1 MTFVILQPAG
11 NQGGREH
18 YVDTVE
24 NLVDIKSC
32 APYLAP
38 QDQEILT
45 IAHPDGKAGMWGVV
59 PGKNDVNVGKWN
71 RISVGDVVLFAADKK
86 ITSSAVVASKFTS
99 ERLAKH
105 LWDVNSEGVTWK
117 YMYSLDEIRLL
128 DITYEEFNEIVGYKS
143 NNVIQGFT
151 VMDEDKSSLFLD
163 HFALRSERHLD
174 EVAPAEFEE
183 AIINLDGE
191 LDRKAAG
198 WHRKEQAMGRKRL
211 LKGKTRGTCQLCGR
225 EMKSEFLIAAH
236 IKRRSE
242 CEDHE
247 KRDLD
252 GVMMLACKFG
262 CDYLFEVGFIGVNGG
277 KLLVSPAL
285 QDQVAIQYSEKIKG
299 RAVSVSEKQSKYFE
313 WHYEKRFINLI
324 K

>member
-1 MTFVILQPAG
+1 
-11 NQGGREH
+11 
-18 YVDTVE
+18 
-24 NLVDIKSC
+24 
-32 APYLAP
+32 
-38 QDQEILT
+38 
-45 IAHPDGKAGMWGVV
+45 
-59 PGKNDVNVGKWN
+59 
-71 RISVGDVVLFAADKK
+71 
-86 ITSSAVVASKFTS
+86 
-99 ERLAKH
+99 
-105 LWDVNSEGVTWK
+105 
-117 YMYSLDEIRLL
+117 
-128 DITYEEFNEIVGYKS
+128 
-143 NNVIQGFT
+143 
-151 VMDEDKSSLFLD
+151 MDEAKSSLFLD

-211 LKGKTRGTCQLCGR
+211 LKGKTSGTCQLCGR

-262 CDYLFEVGFIGVNGG
+262 CDYLFEAGLISVSNG
-277 KLLVSPAL
+277 KLVVSKAL
-285 QDQVAIQYSEKIKG
+285 DDDVANSYLTGFVGAEINVKD
-299 RAVSVSEKQSKYFE
+299 KQRQYFE
-313 WHYEKRFINLI
+313 WHFAKRFIPN
-324 K
+324 

>member
-18 YVDTVE
+18 YVDTVA
-24 NLVDIKSC
+24 NLVEISSC
-32 APYLAP
+32 APYVAP
-38 QDQEILT
+38 QIQRLLET
-45 IAHPDGKAGMWGVV
+45 AHPNGKAGMWGVV
-59 PGKNDVNVGKWN
+59 AGQKEVNVGKWN

-99 ERLAKH
+99 ERLAKQ
-105 LWDVNSEGVTWK
+105 LWGLNPNGETWK
-117 YMYSLDEIRLL
+117 YMYSLDEIRTLN
-128 DITYEEFNEIVGYKS
+128 ISYEEFNEIVGYKS

-151 VMDEDKSSLFLD
+151 VMDEEKSSLFLD
-163 HFALRSERHLD
+163 HYALRSERHLD
-174 EVAPAEFEE
+174 EVEPAEFEE
-183 AIINLDGE
+183 ALINLDGE

-198 WHRKEQAMGRKRL
+198 WHRKEQAMGRRRL
-211 LKGKTRGTCQLCGR
+211 LKGKPNGACQLCGR
-225 EMKSEFLIAAH
+225 EMKSEYLIAAH

-262 CDYLFEVGFIGVNGG
+262 CDYLFEIGMIAV
-277 KLLVSPAL
+277 KAERLLVSPSLKDIVAKEYASKIEGKTI
-285 QDQVAIQYSEKIKG
+285 QVL
-299 RAVSVSEKQSKYFE
+299 EKQAKYFD
-313 WHYEKRFINLI
+313 WHLKKRFVQG
-324 K
+324 

>member
-71 RISVGDVVLFAADKK
+71 RIAVGDVVLFAADKK

-151 VMDEDKSSLFLD
+151 VMDEGKSSLFLD

-174 EVAPAEFEE
+174 EVVPAEFEE
-183 AIINLDGE
+183 ALINLDGD
-191 LDRKAAG
+191 LDRKDAG

-211 LKGKTRGTCQLCGR
+211 LKGKLEGTCQLCQKL
-225 EMKSEFLIAAH
+225 MKSEFLIAAH

-262 CDYLFEVGFIGVNGG
+262 CDYLFEVGFIAVEAGTIR
-277 KLLVSPAL
+277 VSPAL
-285 QDQVAIQYSEKIKG
+285 QDKVALNYVEALNGLEI
-299 RAVSVSEKQSKYFE
+299 SVSEKQTKYFD
-313 WHYEKRFINLI
+313 WHFKKRFIGA
-324 K
+324 

>member
-1 MTFVILQPAG
+1 MSLVILQPAG

-24 NLVDIKSC
+24 NLVKIADCNSFV
-32 APYLAP
+32 AP
-38 QDQEILT
+38 QIQQLLET
-45 IAHPDGKAGMWGVV
+45 AHPSGLAGMWGVV
-59 PGKNDVNVGKWN
+59 PGQRDVNVGKWN

-86 ITSSAVVASKFTS
+86 IRSSAVVASKFSS
-99 ERLAKH
+99 EQLARN
-105 LWDVNSEGVTWK
+105 LWGDNSEGQTWK
-117 YMYSLDEIRLL
+117 YMYSLDEIRPL

-151 VMDEDKSSLFLD
+151 VMDEEKSSRFLD

-174 EVAPAEFEE
+174 EVAETEFED
-183 AIINLDGE
+183 AIINLDGD

-211 LKGKTRGTCQLCGR
+211 LKGKMTGTCQLCNK

-242 CEDHE
+242 CDESE

-262 CDYLFEVGFIGVNGG
+262 CDYLFEVGFISVDGG
-277 KLLVSPAL
+277 RLVVSEAL
-285 QDQVAIQYSEKIKG
+285 DDQVARTYLAQLEGLEINIK
-299 RAVSVSEKQSKYFE
+299 EKQRQYFE
-313 WHYEKRFINLI
+313 WHFQKRYIR

>member
-1 MTFVILQPAG
+1 MTLVILQPAG

-24 NLVDIKSC
+24 NLVDLSAC
-32 APYLAP
+32 SSLVAP
-38 QDQEILT
+38 QVQRVLET
-45 IAHPDGKAGMWGVV
+45 AHPSGFAGMWGVV
-59 PGKNDVNVGKWN
+59 PGQKDVNIGKWN

-86 ITSSAVVASKFTS
+86 IRSSAVVASKFTS

-105 LWDVNSEGVTWK
+105 LWGLNPEGFTWK
-117 YMYSLDEIRLL
+117 YMYSLDEIRSV
-128 DITYEEFNEIVGYKS
+128 DISYEEFNEIVGYKS

-151 VMDEDKSSLFLD
+151 VMDDEKSSLFLD

-211 LKGKTRGTCQLCGR
+211 LKGKLEGTCQLCKKS
-225 EMKSEFLIAAH
+225 MKSEFLIAAH

-262 CDYLFEVGFIGVNGG
+262 CDYLFEVGFIAVEAGTIR
-277 KLLVSPAL
+277 VSPAL
-285 QDQVAIQYSEKIKG
+285 QDKVALNYVAALNGLEI
-299 RAVSVSEKQSKYFE
+299 SVSEKQAKYFD
-313 WHYEKRFINLI
+313 WHFKKRFIGA
-324 K
+324 

>member
-1 MTFVILQPAG
+1 MTLVILQPAG

-24 NLVDIKSC
+24 NLVDISAC
-32 APYLAP
+32 VPFLAP
-38 QDQEILT
+38 QVQRILQV
-45 IAHPDGKAGMWGVV
+45 AHPDGKAGMWGVV
-59 PGKNDVNVGKWN
+59 AGHKDINVRKWN

-105 LWDVNSEGVTWK
+105 LWDVNTDGVTWK
-117 YMYSLDEIRLL
+117 YMYSLDEVRPL
-128 DITYEEFNEIVGYKS
+128 DISYEEFNEIVGYKS

-151 VMDEDKSSLFLD
+151 VMDEEKSSLFLD

-211 LKGKTRGTCQLCGR
+211 LKGKTSGTCQLCGR
-225 EMKSEFLIAAH
+225 EMKAEFLIAAH

-242 CEDHE
+242 CEDNE

-262 CDYLFEVGFIGVNGG
+262 CDFLFEVGFIGVNGG
-277 KLLVSPAL
+277 KLLISSGL
-285 QDQVAIQYSEKIKG
+285 EDQVALEYIAKITD
-299 RAVSVSEKQSKYFE
+299 RHVQVSEKQTKYFE
-313 WHYEKRFINLI
+313 WHLAKRFI
-324 K
+324 KK

>member
-1 MTFVILQPAG
+1 MTLVILQPAG

-18 YVDTVE
+18 YVDTVA
-24 NLVDIKSC
+24 NLVDISSC
-32 APYLAP
+32 APFVAP
-38 QDQEILT
+38 QVQRLLEG
-45 IAHPDGKAGMWGVV
+45 AHPSGKAGMWGVV
-59 PGKNDVNVGKWN
+59 PGQNDVNVTKWN

-105 LWDVNSEGVTWK
+105 LWNVNSEGVTWK
-117 YMYSLDEIRLL
+117 YMYSLDEIRPL
-128 DITYEEFNEIVGYKS
+128 DLTYEEFNLIVGYKS

-151 VMDEDKSSLFLD
+151 VMDESKSSQFLD
-163 HFALRSERHLD
+163 YFDLYSERHIGD
-174 EVAPAEFEE
+174 IADAEFQD
-183 AIINLDGE
+183 AIINLDGD
-191 LDRKAAG
+191 LDRRAAG

-211 LKGKTRGTCQLCGR
+211 LKGKPEGTCQLCNR
-225 EMKSEFLIAAH
+225 KMKSEFLIAAH

-262 CDYLFEVGFIGVNGG
+262 CDYLFEVGFIGVDSGQ
-277 KLLVSPAL
+277 LIVSPAL
-285 QDQVAIQYSEKIKG
+285 QDQVARGYADLLVGLK
-299 RAVSVSEKQSKYFE
+299 VSVSDKQEKYFE
-313 WHYEKRFINLI
+313 WHIQKRFIGSV
-324 K
+324 